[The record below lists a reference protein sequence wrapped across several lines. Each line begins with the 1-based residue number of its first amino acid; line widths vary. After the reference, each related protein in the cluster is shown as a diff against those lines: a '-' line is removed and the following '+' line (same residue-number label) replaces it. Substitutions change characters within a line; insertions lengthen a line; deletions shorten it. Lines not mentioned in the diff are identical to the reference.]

1 MDKITTLGGL
11 LIASLVLIVITGEA
25 SAGPPRKD
33 ICPAPETSSGRLAAV
48 EAACRYF
55 GMIADSYGDH
65 DAFGPKGETI
75 TCLSFTCREPTLSQ
89 PLVRR
94 LSSTSPPAIPSGL
107 KVSCLKG
114 PNTTQPS
121 STCPVIKWDRYTYW
135 AYSHSDNRSA
145 MTIVAYD
152 AAGNI
157 VKQWYKPGAR
167 YVWRIAVD
175 AATEKVTLWGQDNKR
190 IVVTWDQLRLPGS

>member
-1 MDKITTLGGL
+1 
-11 LIASLVLIVITGEA
+11 
-25 SAGPPRKD
+25 
-33 ICPAPETSSGRLAAV
+33 
-48 EAACRYF
+48 
-55 GMIADSYGDH
+55 
-65 DAFGPKGETI
+65 
-75 TCLSFTCREPTLSQ
+75 
-89 PLVRR
+89 
-94 LSSTSPPAIPSGL
+94 
-107 KVSCLKG
+107 
-114 PNTTQPS
+114 
-121 STCPVIKWDRYTYW
+121 
-135 AYSHSDNRSA
+135 